1 MAIKYTQEDV
11 DRIQKR
17 YGAVF
22 EQLRHYNSQQIGDI
36 LVKAHNSGLLAICGA
51 LFDDKD
57 VDECYVALMIG
68 IKMLKANNLTLPKE
82 YLNDKIYHERRI
94 KMTAEELFDDV
105 QKNGTEILGRKLT
118 DNEVQENAQTLV
130 DYYYTL
136 LTEDCDDD
144 EEAAMALFN
153 EDFYDRLKEQLS
165 NC

>member
-1 MAIKYTQEDV
+1 
-11 DRIQKR
+11 
-17 YGAVF
+17 
-22 EQLRHYNSQQIGDI
+22 
-36 LVKAHNSGLLAICGA
+36 
-51 LFDDKD
+51 
-57 VDECYVALMIG
+57 
-68 IKMLKANNLTLPKE
+68 
-82 YLNDKIYHERRI
+82 
-94 KMTAEELFDDV
+94 MTAEELFDDV

-118 DNEVQENAQTLV
+118 DNEVRENAQTLV